1 MEKMVHPA
9 VQKQFSVS
17 RLAALENRR
26 YCSSR
31 IGQRGWGKDEAEIFG
46 QDDCVDTCRLAYI
59 RSTRR
64 RRRGIAGGK
73 QGRHSFLSVFTE
85 KPERPVHEGLHAYV
99 AAGGHSAYATT
110 PYARI
115 RSLYIIC
122 GSGLNAPSQKVAE
135 DRAMKSCEA
144 ARSHYKVITGAGCE
158 VAASK

>member
-1 MEKMVHPA
+1 MRLKYSGKTTASILAGLLIFA
-9 VQKQFSVS
+9 VPGVGAAVS
-17 RLAALENRR
+17 LAGSKGDTHFYPYLPKNP
-26 YCSSR
+26 
-31 IGQRGWGKDEAEIFG
+31 KD
-46 QDDCVDTCRLAYI
+46 QCTRAYN
-59 RSTRR
+59 
-64 RRRGIAGGK
+64 
-73 QGRHSFLSVFTE
+73 
-85 KPERPVHEGLHAYV
+85 AYV